1 MPQPT
6 PFTALL
12 FGLNGCLVDAA
23 RANGRLKGPAQALP
37 GALPM
42 LDALHEQGVPCAW
55 VEELPE
61 AACRHLTSP
70 LPDWLGAHNNGH
82 KQARWPAPDS
92 CWQALMALKVSRLE
106 GCVLV
111 SNEPRL
117 LQAGLNAGLWT
128 VGLASCPTLRQAQL
142 SSETRELKRART
154 TLQLFNLGVHSVI
167 DQLTELDACLHDIGL
182 RRAKGEKP

>member
-1 MPQPT
+1 
-6 PFTALL
+6 
-12 FGLNGCLVDAA
+12 
-23 RANGRLKGPAQALP
+23 
-37 GALPM
+37 M

-55 VEELPE
+55 LEELPE
-61 AACRHLTSP
+61 AACRHLLSP
-70 LPDWLGAHNNGH
+70 LPDWLSALNIPH

-92 CWQALMALKVSRLE
+92 CWQALMTLKVSRLD

-111 SNEPRL
+111 SNDPRL

-128 VGLASCPTLRQAQL
+128 VGLASCATLRHAAL
-142 SSETRELKRART
+142 SIEARELKRARA

-167 DQLTELDACLHDIGL
+167 DQLTDLEACLHDIGL